1 MYTVPRQ
8 YRLPREVVES
18 SFPKVFKKCAD
29 VALEDMVSGHDGDDG
44 QTRLSQR
51 SFTTLII
58 L

>member
-29 VALEDMVSGHDGDDG
+29 VALEKLGGDGMMVGLNDLGG
-44 QTRLSQR
+44 LVQPY
-51 SFTTLII
+51 
-58 L
+58 